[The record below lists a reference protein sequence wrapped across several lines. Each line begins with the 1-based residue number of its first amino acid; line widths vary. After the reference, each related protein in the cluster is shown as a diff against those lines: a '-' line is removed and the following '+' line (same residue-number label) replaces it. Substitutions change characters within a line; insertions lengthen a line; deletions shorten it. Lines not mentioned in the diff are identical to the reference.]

1 MPSFW
6 ENLRFGGDRGFDDM
20 HGYQGLDMV
29 AYVSHPAPSEGV
41 SWPAVIVI
49 QEIFGVNEHI
59 QKVCDR
65 FAANGYV
72 AVAPALFHR
81 EHPNPKLGYSPEDM
95 QAGINYMSAM
105 NDEEIVTDIN
115 ETLNYILG
123 GDNRTPYNR
132 TAGQK
137 VGIVGYCVGGRI
149 TYLAATSCSRLDAA
163 VAYYPGR
170 VLVPFGDDNPAPI
183 DLTGNIKIP
192 LMGQFGDQ
200 DGNPSPADVETIE
213 ARLDAAG
220 VSYDFKMYA
229 GAGHGFNCDERD
241 SYHAEAA
248 EDAWA
253 RTLGFFNQH
262 LKG

>member
-6 ENLRFGGDRGFDDM
+6 ENLRFAGDREFDDL

-49 QEIFGVNEHI
+49 QEAFGVNDHI
-59 QKVCDR
+59 VKVCDR

-72 AVAPALFHR
+72 AVAPAIFHR
-81 EHPNPKLGYSPEDM
+81 EHPNPKLGYTPEDFDR
-95 QAGINYMSAM
+95 AINVYMAAL
-105 NDEEIVTDIN
+105 NDEEIVQDVNATIN
-115 ETLNYILG
+115 FVQKEYQ
-123 GDNRTPYNR
+123 RTV
-132 TAGQK
+132 GQK

-149 TYLAATSCSRLDAA
+149 TYLAATSCPGLDAA

-170 VLVPFGDDNPAPI
+170 VLAPMGEGNPAPI
-183 DLTGNIKIP
+183 ELTGNIKIP

-200 DGNPSPADVETIE
+200 DANPTPDDVRLIE
-213 ARLDAAG
+213 ERLDAAG
-220 VSYDFKMYA
+220 VSYDFKMYE
-229 GAGHGFNCDERD
+229 GAGHGFNCDDRD
-241 SYHAEAA
+241 SYHAAAA

-253 RTLGFFNQH
+253 RTLGFFDQH

>member
-6 ENLRFGGDRGFDDM
+6 ENLRFAGDRGFDDM

-29 AYVSHPAPSEGV
+29 AYISHPAPSEGV

-72 AVAPALFHR
+72 AIAPSLFHR
-81 EHPNPKLGYSPEDM
+81 EHPNPKLGYTADDM
-95 QAGINYMSAM
+95 QAGINYMSVM
-105 NDEEIVTDIN
+105 RDEEIVTDIN
-115 ETLNYILG
+115 VTLNYIR
-123 GDNRTPYNR
+123 NEYQRT
-132 TAGQK
+132 TGQK

-149 TYLAATSCSRLDAA
+149 TYLAATSCPGLEAA

-183 DLTGNIKIP
+183 DLSENIKIP

-200 DGNPSPADVETIE
+200 DANPSPADVEVIE
-213 ARLDAAG
+213 ERLKAAG
-220 VSYDFKMYA
+220 VSFDFKMYE

-248 EDAWA
+248 EDAWS
-253 RTLGFFNQH
+253 RTLGFFDQH
-262 LKG
+262 LKS